1 MRYEVKWTKE
11 TELREFSNEIKR
23 SKSEDKKSAEQFE
36 ETSETLQTEEYC
48 KMNSDCET
56 DSRKNLNQWGKKDHE
71 AAAQD
76 RGIDG
81 CKDTLRKESYGRS
94 FRRYILVR
102 TQTCLILESRW
113 RRWCSVELCVA
124 SMCLGS

>member
-1 MRYEVKWTKE
+1 MKSSGQKKQSYVSLVMRSRDPKVKI
-11 TELREFSNEIKR
+11 RSQQSSSKR
-23 SKSEDKKSAEQFE
+23 RVR
-36 ETSETLQTEEYC
+36 TLQTEEYC